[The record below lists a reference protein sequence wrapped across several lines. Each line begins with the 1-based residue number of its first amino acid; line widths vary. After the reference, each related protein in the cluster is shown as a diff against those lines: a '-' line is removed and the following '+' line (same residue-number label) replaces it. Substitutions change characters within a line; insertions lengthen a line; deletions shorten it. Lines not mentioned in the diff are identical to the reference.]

1 MPNNLPS
8 LPYGPPKSNA
18 NEGAPKRTV
27 SDVLSAENI
36 AKGYAD
42 IDQFIARSS
51 PQIEAGILADQ
62 RRRANEFKI
71 NNFMPQGSPISG
83 HNVQFYQNELIGNAA
98 TGPNPAYYQN
108 TLSHADRVQQSIEM
122 TKWKNQFNV
131 DPLIKSRLASF
142 DGSRGINDFNRFS
155 THPLFKSL
163 GFSPYRDNESLYN
176 KNATWFDDFRRMT
189 SHLGGLIG
197 HGFMSAATNWSATN
211 AGDIGDA
218 LEQET
223 LIRRASSTKDD
234 FGAKVTNFFANA
246 GYTIGIGAEILAEN
260 VLLKIMD
267 RFVPGSS
274 IAAAPKQ
281 AFNFARFTKSLGSL
295 FNSVKKVNDAR
306 SFWNAGRLAESAL
319 KGAANLIP
327 GYETASFLY
336 KANKTG
342 TALNRLNT
350 FSKVKG
356 TFGAFYRDARE
367 INLVTSEAR
376 LEGGSAQISFT
387 QKAIEEFRKKNGRFP
402 NANEAAEINALGT
415 KANFDAGYQNMA
427 AIYLSN
433 KLMFGDMLKGIP
445 GARRLMNKNALNST
459 LFKIVNNPNWKK
471 AGLAGPV
478 SYVKKGLF
486 GDIKRTVFSKSW
498 LKSIPSQMGN
508 MFTAK
513 ALTGMGSRITGR
525 GFRYF
530 AGNITEGLQE
540 VSQEA
545 VQEGV
550 TDYYL
555 KEYFADLY
563 DDPLIAA
570 NNSMTG
576 SLLKGLE
583 NQMSGRGLEVFLN
596 GFFMGGVMQTGQTM
610 LFNPTSRL
618 LGAAGDKI
626 FKKTDYA
633 DFVAQEK
640 ARFEAYVTARN
651 DIAKNTQEYVTMFEE
666 NLKQQKDLRNLN
678 RMYEGAGET
687 ADAESARQ
695 DAMYKHIYTMLQT
708 GHYDV
713 LMDALDDF
721 SELSEEE
728 LNEAFPDD
736 VGDSD
741 LNKKTKVQRLQNVK
755 KYAAQIKR
763 DYEDSLKIENPY
775 NPDVIDRDADPEGY
789 ADELLGYKGFEFG
802 RSLLVFNKFTAVRT
816 LERMTSLF
824 NNHISESG
832 LANESALDMAVLFD
846 YHGRP
851 EEFAKFKDTLKREI
865 EALSL
870 STNPSDKSRA
880 DLKKNQLDSI
890 QNLFDRLFEYRALQ
904 SVIFKA
910 GSSKDAADKVKSF
923 ADDIRKDKIAVISK
937 DSTISPDGKIQAE
950 KDLNDISDD
959 VLINQYL
966 KEIVYDSYKEYV
978 SSVYDVNGIT
988 VEEPAIE
995 KSFESFFDFQ
1005 KLSIEHKRIAGHL
1018 SLLSNPLSLLELSQ
1032 RYKDAGKKI
1041 NEEYVKRH
1049 TAAYEKFVTYLSENS
1064 FLQKLDDMSIYF
1076 NPDAV
1081 EDFLKDDIL
1090 PDAFLD
1096 KESGKVIKPDDPRYD
1111 QIIEL
1116 IDAHELETG
1125 KTFKNRPRAFTPAP
1139 APAPAAGATAG
1150 TTTPPPAPVSPATPP
1165 TSTPTGGTSTS
1176 TVEEA
1181 LSAYSPDIQ
1190 KQLKDAYDKSG
1201 VTAPIT
1207 EWIKTSPKAAAI
1219 IKGKGRRRPSK
1230 SSDKISETN
1239 PKTITEKLIQ
1249 SIYKIFRPFFNA
1261 SMAPKYVLNTDQ
1273 SAYINSEN
1281 PTEEIQRVSTIKGI
1295 GPEDSLIL
1303 RRQSSR
1309 GNIIDERLRAFA
1321 MPITPEG
1328 LSLKD
1333 LIINAQIDYEKTG
1346 DPSELD
1352 IVRGTLRNYVAQIVD
1367 DGKKLDT
1374 PLEVSDGFVDQFTQ
1388 ILEDLALE
1396 FRDYTWYTSMPAMVG
1411 NFLGTKYAGTVDLIL
1426 EKNGKYTIVDFK
1438 TSEIIRRS
1446 RPSLY
1451 KISDQIQQ
1459 NAYREAFLQNTGED
1473 ADMAILNFVITTAN
1487 DKKQI
1492 TSIKLDKYK
1501 NTSGDLTVLVPVKKM
1516 SVLEAK
1522 IEQLN
1527 TENSKE
1533 KKIIDNNTALD
1544 SKTKAELKKALD
1556 DKYAA
1561 EIKELELRSKGEE
1574 VDEDE
1579 EAGGLGKI
1587 ETAPNPDL
1595 VKTAAKFDFTEDH
1608 VKAMS
1613 KEERELVATATSKED
1628 VKDLVNKYIKPAPSA
1643 PTTDA
1648 KADIEAKKA
1657 DIERRKKQS
1666 LSEKEWSTGPVIG
1679 AYLRQESDGR
1689 WSSMYF
1695 KPSTTGIDGE
1705 GIYGN
1710 TKEEV
1715 VAELEKRYNAELAA
1729 LEGTK
1734 PTSSSESRTVIQMQ
1748 PDNIEKIKAGTKTTT
1763 TRSASQAEK
1772 IGIPVGGSAV
1782 VNFGGQD
1789 FRVTNRGSLTIEEAG
1804 GKDAMLKSEG
1814 VKSESEF
1821 AYQQTKDWVNGKGT
1835 LYVYDI
1841 APLEGKGAQPAA
1853 TIKTAVPSRFAG
1865 KIIYTIPSFVDPTIF
1880 ETYDVVNSDAV
1891 LKQIAT
1897 DMGYS
1902 KIPGFDTGFGQIIYN
1917 LDDENRT
1924 AIYEKFKEEI
1934 SKLKAEGK
1942 TIITSNFILRDLA
1955 DVISAPDRSKAFDK
1969 RMYAE
1974 MTVPE
1979 KLKNN
1984 YTLKSLLE
1992 ESSKKGWETT
2002 EKGLETKTKK
2012 TVAELLGSESTS
2024 SNRVEIV
2031 NTTPDMKA
2039 LTAIATAY
2047 FKDKTGELRE
2057 QYNVE
2062 DKDGNVRILT
2072 PEEVANMFKQR
2083 ASELAAKEV
2092 TTGGKEFSKFERKI
2106 DNMLAKENAAA
2117 TEPVS
2122 KEEKESL
2129 NSAAEAGRDVSDLS
2143 TEADSIINEALQN
2156 KQKKADRRNNLKD
2169 KFGCNKG

>member
-131 DPLIKSRLASF
+131 DPLIKSRIASF

-246 GYTIGIGAEILAEN
+246 GYTIGIGTEILAEN

-402 NANEAAEINALGT
+402 NANEAAKINALGT

-583 NQMSGRGLEVFLN
+583 NQMSDRGLEVFLN

-640 ARFEAYVTARN
+640 ARFEAYVNARN
-651 DIAKNTQEYVTMFEE
+651 DIAKNTQEYATMFEE

-1032 RYKDAGKKI
+1032 RYRDAGKKI

-1064 FLQKLDDMSIYF
+1064 FLQKLDDMSVYF
-1076 NPDAV
+1076 NPEAV

-1139 APAPAAGATAG
+1139 APAAGATAG
-1150 TTTPPPAPVSPATPP
+1150 TTTPTPAPGSPATPP

-1587 ETAPNPDL
+1587 ETAPNPEL
-1595 VKTAAKFDFTEDH
+1595 VKRAAKFGFTEDH

-1628 VKDLVNKYIKPAPSA
+1628 VKDLVNKYIKPAPPA

-1657 DIERRKKQS
+1657 NVPFDNSTKNNGKALPKSKEDIDKLEKALPKTFVDQFGTEYTLVKVTPIMGNWRITYRKDNG
-1666 LSEKEWSTGPVIG
+1666 SEENIPLDHDDQIVGKN
-1679 AYLRQESDGR
+1679 ESQIVLELAKGFTVRD
-1689 WSSMYF
+1689 
-1695 KPSTTGIDGE
+1695 PE
-1705 GIYGN
+1705 N
-1710 TKEEV
+1710 TDKV
-1715 VAELEKRYNAELAA
+1715 FSNMVDSKVDAELDA

-1734 PTSSSESRTVIQMQ
+1734 P
-1748 PDNIEKIKAGTKTTT
+1748 AGPPAAPTTT
-1763 TRSASQAEK
+1763 A
-1772 IGIPVGGSAV
+1772 
-1782 VNFGGQD
+1782 
-1789 FRVTNRGSLTIEEAG
+1789 
-1804 GKDAMLKSEG
+1804 
-1814 VKSESEF
+1814 
-1821 AYQQTKDWVNGKGT
+1821 
-1835 LYVYDI
+1835 
-1841 APLEGKGAQPAA
+1841 
-1853 TIKTAVPSRFAG
+1853 KTAVPSRFAG